1 MGYLC
6 LIQIVLEFKLSKSV
20 NLKKIC
26 QGLGDG
32 SLGKIPALH
41 A

>member
-1 MGYLC
+1 MGYLY
-6 LIQIVLEFKLSKSV
+6 LIQNVLEFKLSKSA
-20 NLKKIC
+20 NLEKVG
-26 QGLGDG
+26 QGLGDE